1 MKSKAFILRQIGE
14 LLDKN
19 RGLCEQEIQQ
29 WIKDNESK
37 TVYELLTFKKEISQT
52 REYQNVSCMKW
63 FRDEEQE

>member
-37 TVYELLTFKKEISQT
+37 TVYELLTLKKKFLKLKNT
-52 REYQNVSCMKW
+52 RM
-63 FRDEEQE
+63 FRV